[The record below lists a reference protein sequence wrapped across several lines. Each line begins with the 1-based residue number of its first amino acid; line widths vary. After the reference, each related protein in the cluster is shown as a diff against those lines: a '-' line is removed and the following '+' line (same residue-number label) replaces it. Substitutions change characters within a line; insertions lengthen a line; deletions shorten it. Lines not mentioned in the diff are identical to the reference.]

1 MRSDRAEAS
10 QVECTC
16 SVCPLADFKLNTP
29 VMVVQVGVLQVGFA
43 ALALCRRW
51 ALYVA
56 TRGNAPAIH
65 RTGKRA
71 AAATTATS
79 LASYRKTR
87 VAVQQN
93 WAGMQGLKSAAQA
106 FADWKKSHA
115 DPAAQAAKADV
126 ELLEKIHQHLSLPD
140 SAADTGS
147 VPGYVHVAL
156 PPPAVP
162 WDRSCTLCQ

>member
-1 MRSDRAEAS
+1 M
-10 QVECTC
+10 
-16 SVCPLADFKLNTP
+16 CPLADLNTP

-56 TRGNAPAIH
+56 IH

-71 AAATTATS
+71 TAATTATS

-87 VAVQQN
+87 VAVQQS

-140 SAADTGS
+140 SVADTGS

-162 WDRSCTLCQ
+162 